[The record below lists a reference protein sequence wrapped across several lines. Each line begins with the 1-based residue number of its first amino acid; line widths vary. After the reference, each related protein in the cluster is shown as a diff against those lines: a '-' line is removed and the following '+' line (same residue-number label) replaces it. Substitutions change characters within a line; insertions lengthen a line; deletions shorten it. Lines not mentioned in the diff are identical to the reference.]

1 MAAPPGRRE
10 RLRALALGRGSLGLE
25 TLLDLLL
32 GLAGGLQHRLRHRQP
47 PASTGSTGDT
57 GGGGDGGGD
66 GDRNGDSDSDSD
78 RHVRDFLSWAEPV
91 AARVRELQ
99 LQRRDFEILK
109 VIGRGAFSEVAVV
122 RMKENGQIYAMKIMN
137 KWDMLRQG
145 EVSCFREERDV
156 LARGDRRW
164 ITRLHFAF
172 QDPQCLYLV
181 MDYYIGGDLLTL
193 LSKFGDRLPLAMAR
207 FYLAEL
213 VMAIDSVHRLGYVHR
228 DIKPDNILLDRWG
241 HVRLGDFGSCLRL
254 GPDGTVRSAVA
265 VGTPDYL
272 SPEMLL
278 AVEDP
283 SRSYGPEC
291 DWWALGVMAYEMFLG
306 RPPFFADTVLE
317 TYAKILHFQDHL
329 HIPDDDDDDD
339 TEEGRGGARAV
350 PAAARALLRGLLC
363 APGARLGRGGARDFR
378 ALPLFAGLRWRAL
391 RRCPAPFA
399 PSAAA
404 GAADTSNFDVL
415 DDCLSQPELLGDSGD
430 PPELGLHLPFVGYSY
445 ARPAEE
451 EEEEEEDED
460 EDEEWDQDAAM
471 EGEWGTPPESGTP
484 PGTGTPLAIGTPPR
498 KGTPPPPPR
507 TPQNPSGPPP
517 QKEPPPPTGTPTPME
532 APPQKG
538 PPPPSGPP
546 PQKVPPPT
554 PTPPKGGPPQESHP
568 PPAGPP
574 QKGVPGPPPGPPPA
588 KGAPPRTPP
597 PDTEPP
603 RDPPGGG
610 GGKKGSRGWVSNP
623 GGGPCPVRGIPGI
636 PGVLRQ
642 TRFPQV
648 AAAVPAVPSAV
659 PVSVPAVPV
668 VPEPVPV
675 SVPEPVPVSVP
686 AVPAVPVVPEP
697 VPVSVP
703 VSVPVVPVVPEV
715 PVSVPVVPEPVP
727 VSVPE
732 LREALA
738 KERRGR
744 EELERE
750 LGKLRAAGQELAR
763 RLREAESRNLELET
777 QLGRLRS
784 DPPGPPPPQG
794 GAGQPPQIA
803 EPPRLFRSPLGLPL
817 SRHLLLWARVPPPG
831 ATKDCLLLCAA
842 GLRPPPAPPGTPP

>member
-1 MAAPPGRRE
+1 
-10 RLRALALGRGSLGLE
+10 
-25 TLLDLLL
+25 
-32 GLAGGLQHRLRHRQP
+32 
-47 PASTGSTGDT
+47 
-57 GGGGDGGGD
+57 
-66 GDRNGDSDSDSD
+66 
-78 RHVRDFLSWAEPV
+78 
-91 AARVRELQ
+91 
-99 LQRRDFEILK
+99 
-109 VIGRGAFSEVAVV
+109 
-122 RMKENGQIYAMKIMN
+122 MKESGQIYAMKIMN
-137 KWDMLRQG
+137 KWDMLRRG

-181 MDYYIGGDLLTL
+181 MEYYIGGDLLTL

-241 HVRLGDFGSCLRL
+241 HIRLGDFGSCLRL

-291 DWWALGVMAYEMFLG
+291 DWWALGVLAYEMFYG

-329 HIPDDDDDDD
+329 QLPEAAAGGDED
-339 TEEGRGGARAV
+339 EEGAEGSRAV
-350 PAAARALLRGLLC
+350 PAAARALVRGLLC

-399 PSAAA
+399 PSAA

-415 DDCLSQPELLGDSGD
+415 DDCLSQPELLGEPGD

-445 ARPAEE
+445 ARAEREDEEEE
-451 EEEEEEDED
+451 EEEEEEDE
-460 EDEEWDQDAAM
+460 EWDQDTAM
-471 EGEWGTPPESGTP
+471 ELEGEWGTPPESGTP

-498 KGTPPPPPR
+498 RGTPPPP
-507 TPQNPSGPPP
+507 GVL
-517 QKEPPPPTGTPTPME
+517 PPTGTPPPTGVPPSQGTPRE
-532 APPQKG
+532 PPLKNSPPRLRGPRHRWRGPPQKG
-538 PPPPSGPP
+538 PPPPTGTSELTGPPPQKGPPQKGPSPPSGPPPPTGTP

-554 PTPPKGGPPQESHP
+554 PKGGPPPRIPSPTQSPSPPNPRGPPRQRPPKKGVPAPQGSP
-568 PPAGPP
+568 PPTAAPP
-574 QKGVPGPPPGPPPA
+574 QKAGCLGTRGGVGC
-588 KGAPPRTPP
+588 
-597 PDTEPP
+597 
-603 RDPPGGG
+603 GGG
-610 GGKKGSRGWVSNP
+610 SRV
-623 GGGPCPVRGIPGI
+623 
-636 PGVLRQ
+636 
-642 TRFPQV
+642 
-648 AAAVPAVPSAV
+648 VPAVPGA
-659 PVSVPAVPV
+659 

-675 SVPEPVPVSVP
+675 
-686 AVPAVPVVPEP
+686 
-697 VPVSVP
+697 
-703 VSVPVVPVVPEV
+703 
-715 PVSVPVVPEPVP
+715 PVP

-750 LGKLRAAGQELAR
+750 LGKLRAAG
-763 RLREAESRNLELET
+763 RLQEAESRNLELEAK
-777 QLGRLRS
+777 LRRLQS
-784 DPPGPPPPQG
+784 DPPGPGPPPAGKG
-794 GAGQPPQIA
+794 GAGQPPPIA
-803 EPPRLFRSPLGLPL
+803 
-817 SRHLLLWARVPPPG
+817 A
-831 ATKDCLLLCAA
+831 
-842 GLRPPPAPPGTPP
+842 PPAEVSAGSGGVILG